1 MRRTPLAATL
11 MTIAMALGACAGTVE
26 PSSGVSTTQ
35 LPSSSAEAAASVAAP
50 SAEAS
55 ATATAS
61 PTAVPTPTPT
71 PSPAPSPTPKPTA
84 APLAVC
90 APAMFKAKITGWE
103 GAMGSQIATVLLTNS
118 SSSTCQ
124 LRGTPRLQLLDKAG
138 HVLIDS
144 KTAGA
149 SGLPHVSPG
158 DKAFKLAPSSSITTM
173 VQVSNYCGAT
183 NPVLPTTV
191 AFYLPNATG
200 RLVAAA
206 DASGGVPPCNGS
218 PGSDGAIAMNGWAK
232 P

>member
-1 MRRTPLAATL
+1 MF
-11 MTIAMALGACAGTVE
+11 
-26 PSSGVSTTQ
+26 
-35 LPSSSAEAAASVAAP
+35 
-50 SAEAS
+50 
-55 ATATAS
+55 TAK
-61 PTAVPTPTPT
+61 V
-71 PSPAPSPTPKPTA
+71 
-84 APLAVC
+84 
-90 APAMFKAKITGWE
+90 TGWE
-103 GAMGSQIATVLLTNS
+103 GAMGSQIATVLLTNK

-149 SGLPHVSPG
+149 SGLPHVAPG
-158 DKAFKLAPSSSITTM
+158 DKTFKLAPSSSVTTM

-183 NPVLPTTV
+183 NPVLPTTI

-206 DASGGVPPCNGS
+206 DSGGGVPPCNGS
-218 PGSDGAIAMNGWAK
+218 PGSDGSIQMNGWAK